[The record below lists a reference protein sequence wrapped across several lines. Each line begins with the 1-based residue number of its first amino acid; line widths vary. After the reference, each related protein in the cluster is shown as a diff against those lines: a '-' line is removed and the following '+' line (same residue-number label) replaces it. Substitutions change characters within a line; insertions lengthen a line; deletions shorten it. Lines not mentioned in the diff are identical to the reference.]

1 MYVCTHILYMY
12 VHTKVWPV
20 LQLIRYCTW
29 GLGVRLAFIFTS
41 RKPLFACSICTRAHS
56 IHIVYGM
63 PQLVSYTKEYSLLS
77 LTSVYFIHSRSDST
91 VDLPVLQ
98 ARGYAAVPLHLTG
111 WGIRVRPHGWGTQ
124 YCTKNLVWRQ
134 ASGRSPTSHV
144 RTCERIGEG
153 EAPFRSVVA
162 TGDKQTNKQTNF
174 ICTYINCQGMISIE
188 MYMYICTIF

>member
-1 MYVCTHILYMY
+1 M
-12 VHTKVWPV
+12 
-20 LQLIRYCTW
+20 
-29 GLGVRLAFIFTS
+29 VRLAFIAILFTS
-41 RKPLFACSICTRAHS
+41 RKPLFACSICTCTHS
-56 IHIVYGM
+56 IHIVYGYAYAT
-63 PQLVSYTKEYSLLS
+63 VTKEYSLLS
-77 LTSVYFIHSRSDST
+77 LTSVYFIHRSDST

-153 EAPFRSVVA
+153 EMPFRSVVA
-162 TGDKQTNKQTNF
+162 TGNKQNNKLH
-174 ICTYINCQGMISIE
+174 TYIHKLSRHSV
-188 MYMYICTIF
+188 

>member
-1 MYVCTHILYMY
+1 MVAYATV
-12 VHTKVWPV
+12 
-20 LQLIRYCTW
+20 
-29 GLGVRLAFIFTS
+29 
-41 RKPLFACSICTRAHS
+41 
-56 IHIVYGM
+56 
-63 PQLVSYTKEYSLLS
+63 TKEYSLLS
-77 LTSVYFIHSRSDST
+77 FTSVYFIHRSDST

-98 ARGYAAVPLHLTG
+98 ARGYVAVPLHLTG

-162 TGDKQTNKQTNF
+162 TGNKQNKQTNKLH
-174 ICTYINCQGMISIE
+174 
-188 MYMYICTIF
+188 MYMSRHDQYRNVHVYTYVQYFNSMYVYILYYVYGCILPIPDFSFPHSSIPPCSGSV